1 MYSNRLFSQEK
12 SCQSI
17 LIISPLKAKSA
28 VALQSQ
34 FYLYEY
40 PPDTEEIILS
50 EAKMALHHRTS
61 VQVRE
66 RGPQQ
71 YAVDLRNTQYP
82 EFVE

>member
-17 LIISPLKAKSA
+17 LISSPLKAKSA
-28 VALQSQ
+28 VALHSQ

-40 PPDTEEIILS
+40 PLGTVVTIPS
-50 EAKMALHHRTS
+50 EAKMALYHRTS

-66 RGPQQ
+66 RGPITIKQII
-71 YAVDLRNTQYP
+71 LR
-82 EFVE
+82 

>member
-40 PPDTEEIILS
+40 PPDTVVTIPS
-50 EAKMALHHRTS
+50 EAKMTPHNRTS
-61 VQVRE
+61 VQVRV
-66 RGPQQ
+66 RGPITIKQII
-71 YAVDLRNTQYP
+71 LR
-82 EFVE
+82 

>member
-1 MYSNRLFSQEK
+1 MAT
-12 SCQSI
+12 I
-17 LIISPLKAKSA
+17 T
-28 VALQSQ
+28 V
-34 FYLYEY
+34 
-40 PPDTEEIILS
+40 PPDTEEIIPS

-82 EFVE
+82 EFVD